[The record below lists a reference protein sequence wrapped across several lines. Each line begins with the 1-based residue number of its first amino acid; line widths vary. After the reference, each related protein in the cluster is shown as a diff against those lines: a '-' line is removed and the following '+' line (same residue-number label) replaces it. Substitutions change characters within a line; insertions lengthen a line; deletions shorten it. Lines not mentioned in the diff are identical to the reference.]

1 MWESAN
7 GKAAAQAIDTY
18 FVPARCY
25 HRIISRGEH
34 NRGFGIRRI
43 KIADAARSSGN

>member
-18 FVPARCY
+18 FVSARSY
-25 HRIISRGEH
+25 PRIISRGEH
-34 NRGFGIRRI
+34 NRGFVVRRI
-43 KIADAARSSGN
+43 KIADAARGSGN